1 MKLKKVKIKNFRGY
15 SNLEFDINDL
25 NVIVGKNDVGK
36 STLLEALDIY
46 FNNTKVD
53 NSDYNVYNNNNEFSI
68 SCEFDLEQNYIYCID
83 SSIDTDL
90 REEYLLNK
98 NNNLEI
104 KQVYNGDKPKLK
116 TVLIAKHPTN
126 FDKPLITLKRQ
137 DLQKYIKDNNYKSS
151 DYKLNINKELRKCIF
166 ENNKLIFNND
176 EFEIETNQK
185 DSDIINLFERFKN
198 SFPKYMLFKVDRTNT
213 DQDSEVIDSLKAIT
227 KTAVSEIEPEFNKI
241 KEEINNKIKEI
252 ADATLEKLKNF
263 SPEIANTLNHELI
276 NKQLDS
282 LFSFNFRSDDNISF
296 NKRGSG
302 VRRLL
307 LLSFFLAESERKNC
321 SNNIIYA
328 IEEPETSQ
336 HPDFQQ
342 KLIESFIN
350 LSESKR
356 QIFIT
361 THTPE
366 ILKLVDKNSV
376 IFLEK
381 DGKNVNVYQNN
392 DIKLKEIIKEL
403 GILPFVSYKGVLFVE
418 GITDIRFIKNINNI
432 DNNKKIIDIDKYSII
447 DLEGC
452 NNIDK
457 WVKNN
462 YLEGSDSNIK
472 SFYFKDRDDEKL
484 RQFENEFNKIQT
496 KKREIEN
503 YIPYQKI
510 EQKFNVKF
518 SETEIN
524 DYDNLD
530 VAEKIYDKLLE
541 KKKLDNN
548 IQTYGKDKKSASK
561 NIKNKLESD
570 NFWNDITPN
579 DFKEEDLKEF
589 KEWFNKINNY
599 FNN

>member
-1 MKLKKVKIKNFRGY
+1 MVN
-15 SNLEFDINDL
+15 
-25 NVIVGKNDVGK
+25 
-36 STLLEALDIY
+36 
-46 FNNTKVD
+46 
-53 NSDYNVYNNNNEFSI
+53 
-68 SCEFDLEQNYIYCID
+68 
-83 SSIDTDL
+83 
-90 REEYLLNK
+90 
-98 NNNLEI
+98 
-104 KQVYNGDKPKLK
+104 
-116 TVLIAKHPTN
+116 
-126 FDKPLITLKRQ
+126 
-137 DLQKYIKDNNYKSS
+137 
-151 DYKLNINKELRKCIF
+151 
-166 ENNKLIFNND
+166 
-176 EFEIETNQK
+176 
-185 DSDIINLFERFKN
+185 
-198 SFPKYMLFKVDRTNT
+198 
-213 DQDSEVIDSLKAIT
+213 
-227 KTAVSEIEPEFNKI
+227 
-241 KEEINNKIKEI
+241 
-252 ADATLEKLKNF
+252 
-263 SPEIANTLNHELI
+263 
-276 NKQLDS
+276 
-282 LFSFNFRSDDNISF
+282 
-296 NKRGSG
+296 
-302 VRRLL
+302 
-307 LLSFFLAESERKNC
+307 
-321 SNNIIYA
+321 
-328 IEEPETSQ
+328 
-336 HPDFQQ
+336 
-342 KLIESFIN
+342 
-350 LSESKR
+350 
-356 QIFIT
+356 
-361 THTPE
+361 
-366 ILKLVDKNSV
+366 KNSV